1 MKVTVKFLGPIRE
14 AVGERERMITLKT
27 GSVRELLDVIYK
39 LYPKEKKNLELAG
52 VFFKGAIVKSSE
64 MQSPILNE
72 RDEVSL
78 ILPVAGG

>member
-14 AVGERERMITLKT
+14 ATGERERMITLKM

-39 LYPKEKKNLELAG
+39 LYPKAKKNLELAG

-64 MQSPILNE
+64 MQSPILNDG
-72 RDEVSL
+72 DEVSL